1 MRGCSSA
8 CPDPAQDVTVVMR
21 GDAIIDVGECR
32 AELERQCANV
42 KVDVSRL
49 MRAQS
54 APGSP
59 TDVGVA

>member
-1 MRGCSSA
+1 M
-8 CPDPAQDVTVVMR
+8 P

-32 AELERQCANV
+32 VELERQCANV